1 MKRGI
6 LIGGGVVVVLIAV
19 VAYYLYSSLD
29 TLIQAAVEKYGSEIT
44 QAEVTLDGVELDP
57 VSGKGAL
64 RGLTVGNPEGFET
77 PSAFE
82 VGAISIEV
90 DISTIASDTIV
101 IKKIVID
108 KPGVTYE
115 LSGDGNN
122 IDAIRNNIDAYM
134 AKHGL
139 AKGGGEAGKEQDE
152 GPKLIIENLY
162 VRDGTVSVSATI
174 LKGKSMT
181 APLPDIHL
189 KDIGKEEG
197 GASPG
202 EVVERVMTSLGDG
215 ASKAVGGLGVG
226 KTLDSLKQSLSGV
239 TEGVGK
245 SVGEAT
251 KSIGEDIGSGAKK
264 AGEKLKG
271 LFQQ

>member
-6 LIGGGVVVVLIAV
+6 LIGGGVVVVVIAV

-44 QAEVTLDGVELDP
+44 QAEVTLDGVELDLA
-57 VSGKGAL
+57 SGKGAL

-82 VGAISIEV
+82 LGAISIEL
-90 DISTIASDTIV
+90 DIGTIASDTIV

-108 KPGVTYE
+108 QPGVTYE

-122 IDAIRNNIDAYM
+122 IDAIRNNVDAYM

-139 AKGGGEAGKEQDE
+139 AKGGDAEKEQDE

-162 VRDGTVSVSATI
+162 VRGGTVSVSATI

-215 ASKAVGGLGVG
+215 AAKAVGGLGVG
-226 KTLDSLKQSLSGV
+226 KTLDSLKQSLGGV

-251 KSIGEDIGSGAKK
+251 KSVGEQIGSGAKK
-264 AGEKLKG
+264 VGEKLKG
-271 LFQQ
+271 LLKQ

>member
-6 LIGGGVVVVLIAV
+6 LIGGGVVVVLIAA

-44 QAEVTLDGVELDP
+44 QAEVTLDGVELDL
-57 VSGKGAL
+57 VSGRGAL

-82 VGAISIEV
+82 LGAISIEL
-90 DISTIASDTIV
+90 DIGTIASDAIV

-122 IDAIRNNIDAYM
+122 IDAIRNNVDAYM

-139 AKGGGEAGKEQDE
+139 AKGGGEAEKEQDE

-226 KTLDSLKQSLSGV
+226 KTLDSLKQSLGGV

-251 KSIGEDIGSGAKK
+251 KSVGEEIGSGAKK

>member
-6 LIGGGVVVVLIAV
+6 LIGGGVVVVVIAV

-44 QAEVTLDGVELDP
+44 QAEVTLDGVELDLA
-57 VSGKGAL
+57 SGKGAL

-82 VGAISIEV
+82 LGAISIEL
-90 DISTIASDTIV
+90 DIGTIASDTIV

-122 IDAIRNNIDAYM
+122 IDAIRNNVDAYM

-139 AKGGGEAGKEQDE
+139 AKGGDAEKEQDE

-162 VRDGTVSVSATI
+162 VRGGTVSVSATI

-226 KTLDSLKQSLSGV
+226 KTLDSLKQSLGSV

-251 KSIGEDIGSGAKK
+251 KSVGEQIGSGAKK
-264 AGEKLKG
+264 VGEKLKG
-271 LFQQ
+271 LLKQ

>member
-6 LIGGGVVVVLIAV
+6 LIGGGVVVVVIAV
-19 VAYYLYSSLD
+19 VAFYLYSSLD

-44 QAEVTLDGVELDP
+44 QAQVTLDKVELDP

-82 VGAISIEV
+82 LGAISITI
-90 DISTIASDTIV
+90 DIGTITSDAIV
-101 IKKIVID
+101 VKEIVID

-115 LSGDGNN
+115 LSGGGNN
-122 IDAIRNNIDAYM
+122 IDAIRNNVDAYM

-139 AKGGGEAGKEQDE
+139 AKGGGEAGKEQAE

-174 LKGKSMT
+174 LQGKSMT

-189 KDIGKEEG
+189 KDIGKEKG

-202 EVVERVMTSLGDG
+202 EVAERVMTSIGDG

-226 KTLDSLKQSLSGV
+226 KTLDSLKQSLGGV

-251 KSIGEDIGSGAKK
+251 KSVGEEIGSGAKK
-264 AGEKLKG
+264 AGDKLKG